1 MGLKR
6 LVSLTN
12 MSLACIV
19 LCAQGSF
26 ARETIPFQDTRRYIP
41 QAIQIQITPRGMS
54 FFENRL
60 LDVLS
65 LYGVGLE
72 AGYVPEINFE
82 AHRPVSLEPSG
93 RLGEQGALILQ
104 TKALLQKWLVG
115 FSLKEIR
122 PGIQITDTLYEAEF
136 ERFALLAEPEVLK
149 SLGKSSGA
157 VLAIEMSVKDLTVKS
172 DRVRAFD
179 LNNRFLGEVG
189 LDGLEVKVGATQERL
204 KLRLPFYVTINSE
217 GQLHFEALKLES
229 NLDEVSI
236 SMNYKNLIVPKI
248 ALEINGQRFVFN
260 EDELQKEFESR
271 LPDILVEL
279 RKKLSEFGQKELPQ
293 FLNDKAREFLNGSLE
308 EVQFMDP
315 PGSESPDPNPF
326 VWGMRVAQINQNP
339 SLNIKLDSF
348 VEDPLLQRHASLN
361 PRLGSRGPVQFNQ
374 LPTTNYDIA
383 LSVDRGMINR
393 VLEHSFRRRLFEKIS
408 MGAETDPKTCR
419 ELPRKPGQKEK
430 FLRLT
435 QVPAIDY
442 VQYAAPAGLTADQ
455 TFLKLNTR
463 VQVPPGTVT
472 GIKKA
477 ALNDNFEISMEL
489 IAKLRPSLQGKG
501 LDILFYDINRNSIH
515 LDESYL
521 TVLGKLMKDKVLSGI
536 RDELAATARCWKIK
550 ENSISGTLPLPPEIL
565 GIDLGIQKL
574 TMDPAGH
581 IVMYMNYKQQNAGG
595 RQ

>member
-6 LVSLTN
+6 LLSLTN
-12 MSLACIV
+12 TSLAFIA
-19 LCAQGSF
+19 LCAQTSF
-26 ARETIPFQDTRRYIP
+26 ARETLQPQDIRHYIP
-41 QAIQIQITPRGMS
+41 QAIQIQITPRGMN

-72 AGYVPEINFE
+72 SGYMPEINFE
-82 AHRPVSLEPSG
+82 ADKPLSLEPSG
-93 RLGEQGALILQ
+93 PMGEQGALILQ

-115 FSLKEIR
+115 FSLQEML
-122 PGIQITDTLYEAEF
+122 PGVRISDTIYEAKF
-136 ERFALLAEPEVLK
+136 ERFALLAEPELLK
-149 SLGKSSGA
+149 RLGKSSGA
-157 VLAIEMSVKDLTVKS
+157 VLAIEMAVKDLTVVS
-172 DRVRAFD
+172 ERVRAFD

-189 LDGLEVKVGATQERL
+189 LDGLEVKVGSSQERL
-204 KLRLPFYVTINSE
+204 KLRLPFYVTINSS
-217 GQLHFEALKLES
+217 GQLHFEALNLES
-229 NLDEVSI
+229 NLNEISI
-236 SMNYKNLIVPKI
+236 SMNYKNLVVPQI

-260 EDELQKEFESR
+260 EGELQKEFESR
-271 LPDILVEL
+271 LPDILVEI
-279 RKKLSEFGQKELPQ
+279 RKKLSEFGQQELPQ

-315 PGSESPDPNPF
+315 PGAESPNPNPF
-326 VWGMRVAQINQNP
+326 IWGMRVAQISQNP

-348 VEDPLLQRHASLN
+348 VEDPLQRHASLN

-374 LPTTNYDIA
+374 LPSTNYDIA

-393 VLEHSFRRRLFEKIS
+393 VLEHSFGRRLFEKIS
-408 MGAETDPKTCR
+408 MGADTDPTTCR
-419 ELPRKPGQKEK
+419 ELPRKPGQREK

-442 VQYAAPAGLTADQ
+442 VQYPVPLGLSADQ
-455 TFLKLNTR
+455 TFLKLSTR

-477 ALNDNFEISMEL
+477 ALNDNFEISIEL
-489 IAKLRPSLQGKG
+489 IAKLRPSRHGKG
-501 LDILFYDINRNSIH
+501 LDILFYDINKNSIH
-515 LDESYL
+515 LDERYL
-521 TVLGKLMKDKVLSGI
+521 TGLGKLMKGTVLSGI
-536 RDELAATARCWKIK
+536 RDELAATARCWKMK
-550 ENSISGTLPLPPEIL
+550 ENSIPGTLPLPPEIL

-581 IVMYMNYKQQNAGG
+581 IVMYMHYKQQNLGG

>member
-1 MGLKR
+1 MVLKR

-12 MSLACIV
+12 ASLACMA
-19 LCAQGSF
+19 LCAHTSF
-26 ARETIPFQDTRRYIP
+26 ARESLPIQDTRRYIP
-41 QAIQIQITPRGMS
+41 QAIQIQITPRGMN

-60 LDVLS
+60 LDVLN

-82 AHRPVSLEPSG
+82 ADKPVSLEPSG

-104 TKALLQKWLVG
+104 TKALLEKWLVG

-122 PGIQITDTLYEAEF
+122 PGVQITDTLYEAQF
-136 ERFALLAEPEVLK
+136 ERFALLAEPELLK

-157 VLAIEMSVKDLTVKS
+157 VLAIEMSVKDLTVSS

-189 LDGLEVKVGATQERL
+189 LDGLEVKLGSSDEKL
-204 KLRLPFYVTINSE
+204 KLRLPFFVTINSSGE
-217 GQLHFEALKLES
+217 LHFEALKLES
-229 NLDEVSI
+229 NLDEISI
-236 SMNYKNLIVPKI
+236 SMNYKSLIVPKI

-260 EDELQKEFESR
+260 EEELQKEFESR

-293 FLNDKAREFLNGSLE
+293 LLNDKARQFLNGSLE

-315 PGSESPDPNPF
+315 PGSVSPDPNPF
-326 VWGMRVAQINQNP
+326 IWGMRVAQINQNP

-348 VEDPLLQRHASLN
+348 VEDPLQRHASLN
-361 PRLGSRGPVQFNQ
+361 PRLGSRGAVQFNQ
-374 LPTTNYDIA
+374 LPSTNYDIA

-408 MGAETDPKTCR
+408 MGADTDPKTCR
-419 ELPRKPGQKEK
+419 ELPQKPGQPDK

-442 VQYAAPAGLTADQ
+442 VQYTAPAGLTEDQ
-455 TFLKLNTR
+455 TFLKLSTR

-477 ALNDNFEISMEL
+477 ALNDNFEISIEL
-489 IAKLRPSLQGKG
+489 IAKLRPSKQGKG

-515 LDESYL
+515 LDERYL
-521 TVLGKLMKDKVLSGI
+521 TVLGKLMKGKVLSGI

-550 ENSISGTLPLPPEIL
+550 ENSIPGTLPLPPEIL

-581 IVMYMNYKQQNAGG
+581 IVMYMNYKQQNTGG

>member
-1 MGLKR
+1 MTQLR
-6 LVSLTN
+6 LSIA
-12 MSLACIV
+12 LASQAAFV
-19 LCAQGSF
+19 LLAAVPSW
-26 ARETIPFQDTRRYIP
+26 ARESLQPQDSRRYIP
-41 QAIQIQITPRGMS
+41 RAIQIQITPRGMN
-54 FFENRL
+54 FFESRL

-65 LYGVGLE
+65 LYGVGIE

-82 AHRPVSLEPSG
+82 SEKPISLDSSG
-93 RLGEQGALILQ
+93 PMGEQGALIQQ

-122 PGIQITDTLYEAEF
+122 PGVQITDTLYEAQF
-136 ERFALLAEPEVLK
+136 ERFALLAEPELLR
-149 SLGKSSGA
+149 SLGKTTGA
-157 VLAIEMSVKDLTVKS
+157 VLAIEMAVKDLTLTA

-179 LNNRFLGEVG
+179 MNNRFLGEVG
-189 LDGLEVKVGATQERL
+189 LDSLEVKVGSSSEKL
-204 KLRLPFYVTINSE
+204 KVRLPFYVSIDPRT
-217 GQLHFEALKLES
+217 GLLHFEALKLES
-229 NLDEVSI
+229 NLDEISI
-236 SMNYKNLIVPKI
+236 SMNYKNLVVPKI

-260 EDELQKEFESR
+260 EEELQQEFESR
-271 LPDILVEL
+271 LPDILVEI
-279 RKKLSEFGQKELPQ
+279 RKKLSSFAQTELPA

-315 PGSESPDPNPF
+315 PGAESPTTTPY
-326 VWGMRVAQINQNP
+326 VWGMRVSQIQQNP

-348 VEDPLLQRHASLN
+348 VEDPLARHASLN

-374 LPTTNYDIA
+374 LPSTNYDIA

-393 VLEHSFRRRLFEKIS
+393 VLDHSFRRRLFEKIS
-408 MGAETDPKTCR
+408 MGADTDPKTCR
-419 ELPRKPGQKEK
+419 ELPPKPGQQQK

-442 VQYAAPAGLTADQ
+442 VQYQTTNPLPADQ
-455 TFLKLNTR
+455 SFLKISTR

-477 ALNDNFEISMEL
+477 ALNDNFEISIEL
-489 IAKLRPSLQGKG
+489 IAKLRPAQTGKG
-501 LDILFYDINRNSIH
+501 LEILFYDINRNSIH
-515 LDESYL
+515 LDERYL
-521 TVLGKLMKDKVLSGI
+521 TFLGKMMKGKVLSGI

-550 ENSISGTLPLPPEIL
+550 ENSIPGTLPLPPEIL

-574 TMDPAGH
+574 SIDPAGH

-595 RQ
+595 L